1 MVRLFHFDWTMCYIF
16 LTRIMCMHAC
26 NCALDPRPSCSTN
39 SLEYMFTVV
48 VLSRS
53 HLTYGRSDDESQNI
67 NFLAGVHCST
77 N

>member
-1 MVRLFHFDWTMCYIF
+1 MLHEF
-16 LTRIMCMHAC
+16 LEIYV
-26 NCALDPRPSCSTN
+26 S
-39 SLEYMFTVV
+39 VV

-67 NFLAGVHCST
+67 NFLAGVQCST

>member
-1 MVRLFHFDWTMCYIF
+1 MPG
-16 LTRIMCMHAC
+16 
-26 NCALDPRPSCSTN
+26 NGALDPRPSCSTN

-67 NFLAGVHCST
+67 NVLAGVHSST
-77 N
+77 NE